1 MALGR
6 LIDGKWTTEWTER
19 DDSGQFKR
27 MPTLFHN
34 WVTADGSSGFKAEPG
49 RYHLYVSLGCP
60 WAHRTVLLRSLK
72 GLQDAIGLSIV
83 DPVISDQGWQFSE
96 RFGSI
101 PDGLY
106 GADYLWQIY
115 TRAKADYTGR
125 VTVPVLWDTQTQTIV
140 NNESRQI
147 IQMLNSEFNAF
158 AEFPQRDFYPQA
170 LRPQIDAVMDAI
182 YQPINNGV
190 YRSGFAAS
198 QDAYTSAVTELF
210 AALDHWENFLSQQ
223 RYLVGE
229 YITLADWCLF
239 TTLFRFDLA
248 YHGLFKTNLK
258 RLVDYPNLWAY
269 CRDLY
274 QQPGVAE
281 WCSVE
286 HVKQL
291 YYAGLPE
298 LNPSGIVPAG
308 PAIDYGLPHDR
319 VGGASLKENRQFAA
333 DLAAIA

>member
-6 LIDGKWTTEWTER
+6 LIDGTWTTEWTER

-34 WVTADGSSGFKAEPG
+34 WITTDGSSGFRAEPD

-72 GLQDAIGLSIV
+72 GLQDGVSLSIF

-101 PDGLY
+101 PDSLY
-106 GADYLWQIY
+106 GSSHLWQIY
-115 TRAKADYTGR
+115 TRAKSDYTGR
-125 VTVPVLWDTQTQTIV
+125 VTVPVLWDKQTETIV

-147 IQMLNSEFNAF
+147 IQMFNSAF
-158 AEFPQRDFYPQA
+158 DKFADYPERDFYPEA
-170 LRPQIDAVMDAI
+170 LRSHIDAAMDAI
-182 YQPINNGV
+182 YQPVNNGV
-190 YRSGFAAS
+190 YRSGFASS
-198 QDAYTSAVTELF
+198 QEAYVAAVTELF
-210 AALDHWENFLSQQ
+210 AALDHWENVLSQQ
-223 RYLVGE
+223 RYLVGDP
-229 YITLADWCLF
+229 ITLADWCMF

-258 RLVDYPNLWAY
+258 HLVDYPNLWNY
-269 CRDLY
+269 CRELY
-274 QQPGVAE
+274 QHPGIRE
-281 WCSVE
+281 WCSIE

-298 LNPSGIVPAG
+298 LNPSGIVPIG
-308 PAIDYGLPHDR
+308 PDIDYAEPHTRDR
-319 VGGASLKENRQFAA
+319 QV
-333 DLAAIA
+333 AIPALS

>member
-19 DDSGQFKR
+19 DESGQFKR
-27 MPTLFHN
+27 MPTHFHN
-34 WVTADGSSGFKAEPG
+34 WITADGSSGFKAEPG

-60 WAHRTVLLRSLK
+60 WAHRTVLVRSLK
-72 GLQDAIGLSIV
+72 GLQDVIGLSIV
-83 DPVISDQGWQFSE
+83 DPVISEQGWKFSE

-101 PDGLY
+101 PDNLY
-106 GADYLWQIY
+106 NSDYLWQIY
-115 TRAKADYTGR
+115 VRAKADYSGR
-125 VTVPVLWDTQTQTIV
+125 VTVPVLWDKQTQTIV

-158 AEFPQRDFYPQA
+158 AAFPERDFYPEE
-170 LRPQIDAVMDAI
+170 LRSQIDAAMDAI
-182 YQPINNGV
+182 YQSINNGV

-198 QDAYTSAVTELF
+198 QEAYNQAVTELF
-210 AALDHWENFLSQQ
+210 DALHHWEEVLSHQW
-223 RYLVGE
+223 YLVGNQ
-229 YITLADWCLF
+229 ITLADWCMF

-258 RLVDYPNLWAY
+258 RLIDFPNLWNY
-269 CRDLY
+269 CRELY
-274 QQPGVAE
+274 QHPGVKE
-281 WCSVE
+281 WCSIE

-308 PAIDYGLPHDR
+308 PDIDYDEPHTRDQQLM
-319 VGGASLKENRQFAA
+319 AYF
-333 DLAAIA
+333 I